1 MTDESKIGFNI
12 SVEVGNPSKPSEPKL
27 SPERPFKIAILGDFS
42 GKTDRKDEGDRDPL
56 HQRVPIALDGENFH
70 EVIGQLGI
78 KLHLNLSDQGP
89 GITLDINEIGDF
101 HPNSLFRKEPEL
113 SKLIK
118 AGKEIKI
125 QEERGHVDVVE
136 GLLGKRE
143 EAGNSSR
150 DPIIQSL
157 LKDSVEPRLLK
168 EKSSTEIGLQ
178 EQIDQVL
185 SDNMRAL
192 LHHPNFQALESSW
205 QSLHFLVSNLN
216 LSTSL
221 QIYLIDITKAE
232 LEQDLLEAEIFQKT
246 SLFKMLEKASPGTQ
260 GESPYSLITGDFIFG
275 YNPEELEMLSMLG
288 KIAESF
294 GAQFISGASS
304 DYIGCSSLFSTPDPD
319 DWDERF
325 DEQTET
331 LYQNLCRSS
340 QAHHIK
346 LVLPRYLTRLPW
358 SRDPEYSEL
367 DFEEIDEQSQ
377 HLDYLW
383 GNAAYLITL
392 IKASAFENGGWE
404 SQNNPGTQMSGIP
417 FHAFQ
422 AGGREIVKTSGEVV
436 LSDRAVTKI
445 LNRGLTPLQCSPYD
459 DSIQLPRIISIAAQK
474 GH

>member
-12 SVEVGNPSKPSEPKL
+12 SVEVGNPSKPSEPEL
-27 SPERPFKIAILGDFS
+27 SPDRPFKIAILGNFS
-42 GKTDRKDEGDRDPL
+42 GKAGRKDGGDKDLR
-56 HQRVPIALDGENFH
+56 QRVPIALDGENFH
-70 EVIGQLGI
+70 HVIGQLGI
-78 KLHLNLSDQGP
+78 KLHLNLGDQGQ

-101 HPNSLFRKEPEL
+101 HPNSLFKKEPEL

-125 QEERGHVDVVE
+125 QEESGHVDVVE
-136 GLLGKRE
+136 GLLGKKE
-143 EAGNSSR
+143 DPGNSSR
-150 DPIIQSL
+150 DPVIQSL

-168 EKSSTEIGLQ
+168 EKTKAEVSLQ

-185 SDNMRAL
+185 SENMRAL
-192 LHHPNFQALESSW
+192 LHHPDFQALESSW

-221 QIYLIDITKAE
+221 QIYLIDITKVE
-232 LEQDLLEAEIFQKT
+232 LEQDLLEAETFQKT
-246 SLFKMLEKASPGTQ
+246 GLFKMLEKATAGTQ
-260 GESPYSLITGDFIFG
+260 GESPYSLITGDFVFG
-275 YNPEELEMLSMLG
+275 YNPEELGMLSALG

-331 LYQNLCRSS
+331 LYQKLRNSS

-377 HLDYLW
+377 HLEYLW

-392 IKASAFENGGWE
+392 IKASVFENRGWE
-404 SQNNPGTQMSGIP
+404 SQNNTRTQLSGIP
-417 FHAFQ
+417 FHVFK
-422 AGGREIVKTSGEVV
+422 AGGREIIKTSGEVV

-445 LNRGLTPLQCSPYD
+445 LNRGLIPLQCSPYE

-474 GH
+474 ES